1 MNTTNMSRNGIAVLL
16 TASLAVSGCAYVQL
30 MTVCDAQTRDCTIG
44 IGVGGD
50 ICTDGTPVPEG
61 EDCVR
66 REDLGSGSLGNM
78 SIVTNTN
85 YGISIDPGATIGTVT
100 LYENGSIINQMFT
113 PYVVQGNTH
122 TLQNPGSVASWFDA
136 NLTNPIGNYSMVMGP
151 PRFSMTTAASAGTLV
166 SMTSTLYSGSTPVAT
181 DFMQYTAGESG
192 EPVYLTHINP
202 L

>member
-1 MNTTNMSRNGIAVLL
+1 MKATNMSQNGIALLL
-16 TASLAVSGCAYVQL
+16 TVALAVSGCAYLQFQL
-30 MTVCDAQTRDCTIG
+30 VCDPQIGDCTIG

-113 PYVVQGNTH
+113 PYIVQGNAH
-122 TLQNPGSVASWFDA
+122 TLQNPGSVANWFNA
-136 NLTNPIGNYSMVMGP
+136 NLTNPVGNYSMVMRP
-151 PRFSMTTAASAGTLV
+151 PNFSMTSSAAEGTLV
-166 SMTSTLYSGSTPVAT
+166 SMTSTLYSGSAPVAS
-181 DFMQYTAGESG
+181 DFMQYTAGQSG
-192 EPVYLTHINP
+192 EPVYMTHINP